1 MKTAVKLI
9 SNFFKTKD
17 WQTLNRYGRR
27 IGSLSYYIFRNR
39 RHVVAKNL
47 EITMGK
53 NDKKLQKSVFKN
65 NFASFMEI
73 FFAPNINEQF
83 IVNNVEI
90 DNEKDIREFIRKN
103 KKFVLVSAHIGSW
116 ELASPIMSKV
126 FKIKIAVIG
135 RRIKNPDVDSLVAD
149 LRSSGKVEYL
159 HHRNITNDIYE
170 YLENNTPIGV
180 LLDHSATKKDSI
192 YVDFFDLKP
201 TFNAGIPAICI
212 RKNIPA
218 LLCFCIRESGKI
230 KLISYPPVYPDS
242 QLKIKSRL
250 RKFAKEINTI
260 YEDIIM
266 KYPDQWLMLHKRFK
280 RLEQSDDK
288 KTDSI
293 YRS

>member
-1 MKTAVKLI
+1 MKTAVRLL
-9 SNFFKTKD
+9 SNFLKNKD
-17 WQTLNRYGRR
+17 WQTLNKYGRI
-27 IGSLSYYIFRNR
+27 IGLLLYYILRSR
-39 RHVVAKNL
+39 RSVVAKNL
-47 EITMGK
+47 EITTGK
-53 NDKKLQKSVFKN
+53 SNKKLQKSVFKN

-73 FFAPNINEQF
+73 FFAPKINEQF

-116 ELASPIMSKV
+116 ELAPPIISKV
-126 FKIKIAVIG
+126 FKTRIAVIG
-135 RRIKNPDVDSLVAD
+135 RRIKNPYVDSLVAD

-159 HHRNITNDIYE
+159 HHRNITGNIYE
-170 YLENNTPIGV
+170 YLENNVPIGV

-192 YVDFFDLKP
+192 YVDFFGLRT

-218 LLCFCIRESGKI
+218 LICFCIRESGRI

-242 QLKIKSRL
+242 KLKLKSRV
-250 RKFAKEINTI
+250 RMFAKEINTI
-260 YEDIIM
+260 YEDIIK

-280 RLEQSDDK
+280 RLEQSDGK

>member
-9 SNFFKTKD
+9 SNFLKNKD
-17 WQTLNRYGRR
+17 WQTLDRYGR
-27 IGSLSYYIFRNR
+27 ILGLLSYYTLRSR
-39 RHVVAKNL
+39 RGVVAKNL
-47 EITMGK
+47 EITTGK
-53 NDKKLQKSVFKN
+53 TDKKSQKNVFKN

-73 FFAPNINEQF
+73 FFAPKINEQF
-83 IVNNVEI
+83 IVNNIEI

-116 ELASPIMSKV
+116 ELAPAIMSKV

-135 RRIKNPDVDSLVAD
+135 RRIKNPYVDSLVAD

-159 HHRNITNDIYE
+159 HHRNITGNIYE
-170 YLENNTPIGV
+170 YLENNVPIGV

-192 YVDFFDLKP
+192 YVDFFGLRA

-218 LLCFCIRESGKI
+218 LVCFGIRESGKI
-230 KLISYPPVYPDS
+230 KLISYPPVYPDPK
-242 QLKIKSRL
+242 LKLKGRV

-260 YEDIIM
+260 YEDIIK

-288 KTDSI
+288 EADSI

>member
-9 SNFFKTKD
+9 SNFLKNKD
-17 WQTLNRYGRR
+17 WQTLNKYGRI
-27 IGSLSYYIFRNR
+27 IGLLMYYILGSR
-39 RHVVAKNL
+39 RGVVAKNL
-47 EITMGK
+47 EITTGK
-53 NDKKLQKSVFKN
+53 SDKKLQKSVFKN

-73 FFAPNINEQF
+73 FFTPKINEQF

-103 KKFVLVSAHIGSW
+103 KKFVLVSAHMGSW
-116 ELASPIMSKV
+116 ELAPPIMSKV

-135 RRIKNPDVDSLVAD
+135 RRIKNPYVDSRVAG

-159 HHRNITNDIYE
+159 HHRNITSDIYE
-170 YLENNTPIGV
+170 YLENNVPIGV

-192 YVDFFDLKP
+192 YVDFFGLKT

-218 LLCFCIRESGKI
+218 LVCFCIREPKRI
-230 KLISYPPVYPDS
+230 KLISYPPIYPES
-242 QLKIKSRL
+242 KLKIKSRV
-250 RKFAKEINTI
+250 RKFAEDINEI
-260 YEDIIM
+260 YEDIIT
-266 KYPDQWLMLHKRFK
+266 KYPEQWLMLHKRFK
-280 RLEQSDDK
+280 RLEQNDDK